1 MSETLAIAAFRSRQ
15 QVQFFESLLVRQG
28 LMAHV
33 INTPHEIAIGCG
45 VSVRFNEGDYD
56 RVLRTYET
64 YRASL
69 GSLVGFYRGVWQ
81 GTQLKVVPLYKR
93 AMP

>member
-1 MSETLAIAAFRSRQ
+1 MNDTLAIAAFRSRQ

-28 LMAHV
+28 LTANI

-45 VSVRFNEGDYD
+45 VSVRFNERDYD
-56 RVLRTYET
+56 RVVRIYES

-69 GSLVGFYRGVWQ
+69 GSLVGFYRGTWQ
-81 GTQLKVVPLYKR
+81 GPRLKVTPMYR
-93 AMP
+93 